1 VRCSNIR
8 VLARRAVTALRAAET
23 MPDAMP
29 AALDGL
35 AAAVDLL
42 AAELADGKEPM
53 GARRRMERVVRSADA
68 ELIGAGGFSTWVV
81 LAQLRSTAGRPAAG
95 DRDAP
100 GRRGRPVAGPR
111 PPPLRLAPALGHL
124 SSGIPPT

>member
-1 VRCSNIR
+1 M
-8 VLARRAVTALRAAET
+8 LARRAVTALRAAET

-35 AAAVDLL
+35 AAGVDLL

-53 GARRRMERVVRSADA
+53 GARRRMERVARSADA

-81 LAQLRSTAGRPAAG
+81 LAQLRSTAVDLLQATGMPRDDAGALLPVLDRPRYAS
-95 DRDAP
+95 
-100 GRRGRPVAGPR
+100 RPRSV
-111 PPPLRLAPALGHL
+111 
-124 SSGIPPT
+124 I